1 MIAAAFLFTS
11 IQNYSYSFDRN
22 PMESEVEKEECD
34 DSQEDEGD
42 GTATMKIGYRL
53 TSKGIIDPVLGPI
66 GPVTPGFFNSEWL
79 ILCCIKSNTDALC
92 DRNMQKNVEYC
103 PRERIP
109 II

>member
-42 GTATMKIGYRL
+42 GTANMKKGYSLTIIGC
-53 TSKGIIDPVLGPI
+53 IDFPFGPLGPSEI
-66 GPVTPGFFNSEWL
+66 PGLNKSESGC
-79 ILCCIKSNTDALC
+79 IRCCIKTSPSDLC
-92 DRNMQKNVEYC
+92 NSKMQENVKYC
-103 PRERIP
+103 HSEP